1 MSTTPQTSVEVTGA
15 DGAQELLS
23 RLSSISA
30 ERVTFNE
37 PVRLSMRISSVDLL
51 DWLDAQEVI
60 TKFYWR
66 SRSKDIEYAAITLPR
81 FGLNVPTVRMGM
93 LPQFEI
99 TEPPSDDTDAPPTAR
114 AFNSFGFLGND
125 RFEPAASFSTTPRS
139 FVLPDIEMITDR
151 HCTWLECQLAHGGD
165 IEILREGLSSL
176 SWDYV
181 DNTALPPLIDRIEV
195 QSRLEW
201 AVAVNRAIA
210 AIGRDELSKI
220 VLARQVRYRFA
231 EKPSPWQIL
240 KRLRE
245 RNSDSYLFGF
255 DRRSHDPFVG
265 ASPERLY
272 KRIGNRIETEAVAGT
287 RPRGKTAE
295 EDARYRDDLLHSSKD
310 RTEHELVVRGIA
322 ESLKPLASRITAGSS
337 PTVVQLSQV
346 QHLVIQIEADLRP
359 GITDDDI
366 LRALQPTPAVGGYPR
381 TNALELIPV
390 LESFD
395 RGPYAGP
402 IGWMSPNEAEFAV
415 GIRSAVIRNEKLLLT
430 AGAGIVRGSDPN
442 AEWEEIDQK
451 FNTFASILNA
461 Q

>member
-1 MSTTPQTSVEVTGA
+1 MTPGTAIEVSGA
-15 DGAQELLS
+15 EGARELLS
-23 RLSSISA
+23 RLSSLSPSRATISGSA
-30 ERVTFNE
+30 
-37 PVRLSMRISSVDLL
+37 RLSVRISSVDLL

-66 SRSKDIEYAAITLPR
+66 SRARDIEYAAITLPR
-81 FGLNVPTVRMGM
+81 FGLNVPMARVGM
-93 LPQFEI
+93 LPEPEDFPTSKSECD
-99 TEPPSDDTDAPPTAR
+99 TPPSAR

-125 RFEPAASFSTTPRS
+125 RFEPAATFSTTPRS
-139 FVLPDIEMITDR
+139 FICPDIEIINDQDG
-151 HCTWLECQLAHGGD
+151 TWLVCNLAHGGD
-165 IEILREGLSSL
+165 FDALREGLSSL
-176 SWDYV
+176 SWDLV
-181 DNTALPPLIDRIEV
+181 DNFALPPLIERIEV

-231 EKPSPWQIL
+231 ERPSPWQIL

-272 KRIGNRIETEAVAGT
+272 KRVGNRIETEAVAGT
-287 RPRGKTAE
+287 RPRGKTPQ

-322 ESLKPLASRITAGSS
+322 ESLKPLARGIMVGST
-337 PTVVQLSQV
+337 PTVVQFSQV
-346 QHLVIQIEADLRP
+346 QHLVIKIEADLRP
-359 GITDDDI
+359 GITDDDL

-381 TNALELIPV
+381 ANALELIPA

-402 IGWMSPNEAEFAV
+402 IGWISQNEAEFAV
-415 GIRSAVIRNEKLLLT
+415 GIRSAVIRNEQLLLT
-430 AGAGIVRGSDPN
+430 AGAGIVQGSDPN

>member
-1 MSTTPQTSVEVTGA
+1 MAPQTTVEVTGA
-15 DGAQELLS
+15 EGARELLS
-23 RLSSISA
+23 RLSDRSA
-30 ERVTFNE
+30 EWTATSG
-37 PVRLSMRISSVDLL
+37 PIRLSSKISSVDLL

-60 TKFYWR
+60 IKFYWR

-81 FGLNVPTVRMGM
+81 FGLNVPTVRLGM
-93 LPQFEI
+93 LPQIEI
-99 TEPPSDDTDAPPTAR
+99 TEPSSDEIDAPPTAR
-114 AFNSFGFLGND
+114 AFNSFGFFGID
-125 RFEPAASFSTTPRS
+125 RFEPEVAFSTTQRS
-139 FVLPDIEMITDR
+139 FIYPDIEIINDQDGTR
-151 HCTWLECQLAHGGD
+151 LVCNLVHGGD
-165 IEILREGLSSL
+165 IETLREGLASL
-176 SWDYV
+176 SWDTP
-181 DNTALPPLIDRIEV
+181 NSTSLHNPLERIEV
-195 QSRLEW
+195 QSRLQW

-210 AIGRDELSKI
+210 AIGRDELAKI

-231 EKPSPWQIL
+231 ERPSPWQIL

-245 RNSDSYLFGF
+245 GNSDSYLFGF

-272 KRIGNRIETEAVAGT
+272 KRVGKRIETEAVAGT
-287 RPRGKTAE
+287 RPRGKTPE

-322 ESLKPLASRITAGSS
+322 ESLKPLANTITVGST
-337 PTVVQLSQV
+337 PTVVQFSQV
-346 QHLVIQIEADLRP
+346 QHLVIQIEADLRL
-359 GITDDDI
+359 GITDDDL

-381 TNALELIPV
+381 ANALELIPA

-402 IGWMSPNEAEFAV
+402 IGWISQNEAEFAV
-415 GIRSAVIRNEKLLLT
+415 GIRSAVIRNEQILLT
-430 AGAGIVRGSDPN
+430 AGAGIVQGSDPN

>member
-1 MSTTPQTSVEVTGA
+1 MTPQTTVEVTGA
-15 DGAQELLS
+15 EGTRELLS

-30 ERVTFNE
+30 ERVTYNQ
-37 PVRLSMRISSVDLL
+37 PVRLSMKISSVDLL

-66 SRSKDIEYAAITLPR
+66 SRARDLEYAAVTLPR
-81 FGLNVPTVRMGM
+81 FGLSVPMVRTGM
-93 LPQFEI
+93 LLQPEI
-99 TEPPSDDTDAPPTAR
+99 FPTSKNDIDTPPSAR
-114 AFNSFGFLGND
+114 AFNSFGFLGYD
-125 RFEPAASFSTTPRS
+125 RFEPTTAPNTTPRS
-139 FVLPDIEMITDR
+139 FICPDIEVINDQDG
-151 HCTWLECQLAHGGD
+151 TWLVCNLPHGGD
-165 IEILREGLSSL
+165 IEILREGLTLL
-176 SWDYV
+176 SWDCV
-181 DNTALPPLIDRIEV
+181 NNTALPPLVEQIEV

-201 AVAVNRAIA
+201 AVAVNRAVA

-231 EKPSPWQIL
+231 ERPSPWQIL

-272 KRIGNRIETEAVAGT
+272 KRIGRRIETEAVAGT
-287 RPRGKTAE
+287 RPRGKTPE
-295 EDARYRDDLLHSSKD
+295 EDSRYREDLLHSTKD

-322 ESLKPLASRITAGSS
+322 ESLRPLASRITTGST
-337 PTVVQLSQV
+337 PTVVPFKDV

-359 GITDDDI
+359 GITDDDL

-381 TNALELIPV
+381 AKALELIPV

-402 IGWMSPNEAEFAV
+402 IGWVSHDEAEFAV
-415 GIRSAVIRNEKLLLT
+415 GIRSAVIRNEQLLLT
-430 AGAGIVRGSDPN
+430 AGAGIVQGSDPN